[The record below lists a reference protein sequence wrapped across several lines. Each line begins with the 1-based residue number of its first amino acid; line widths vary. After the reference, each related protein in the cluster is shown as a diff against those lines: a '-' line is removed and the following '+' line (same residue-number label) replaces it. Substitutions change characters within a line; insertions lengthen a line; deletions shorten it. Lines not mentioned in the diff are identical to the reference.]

1 MRIALLHLELSEGP
15 QESNI
20 EKIELAI
27 QCAARFGVN
36 WVLTPEMAVQG
47 DSFTDRNPKLA
58 IPVQPEPALQGIIR
72 LAKLNKLTVF
82 LCCAEQEEGNCN
94 LYNSCLVIG
103 MEGELL
109 GRQHK
114 LHLHEEG
121 EFWAAKG
128 NSLHS
133 ISCQGLKTGI
143 LICADS
149 WYIRNARL
157 LKEQGAEILIVP
169 AAWPPEICDPT
180 NCWERC
186 STETGL
192 VLCVCNQ
199 TGHAGQLNY
208 DNATSVVIE
217 NGITKLLY
225 SGMREAIL
233 LFEFDEVRRKVL
245 STHFTILSV

>member
-1 MRIALLHLELSEGP
+1 MKIALFHLELSEGP
-15 QESNI
+15 QAANI

-27 QCAARFGVN
+27 KHAVRFGAN

-47 DSFTDRNPKLA
+47 DSFTDRTSELTV
-58 IPVQPEPALQGIIR
+58 PVQPEPALQGIIQ

-82 LCCAEQEEGNCN
+82 LCCAEQDKASSN

-103 MEGELL
+103 IEGNLL

-114 LHLHEEG
+114 LHLHEEA
-121 EFWAAKG
+121 EYWATKG
-128 NSLHS
+128 NSRNP
-133 ISCQGLKTGI
+133 IPCQGLTAGI
-143 LICADS
+143 LICTDS

-180 NCWERC
+180 DSWERC
-186 STETGL
+186 SKETGL
-192 VLCVCNQ
+192 VVCVCNQ

-208 DNATSVVIE
+208 ENAASVVIE
-217 NGITKLLY
+217 NGVTKLIY
-225 SGMREAIL
+225 RGKREAVL
-233 LFEFDEVRRKVL
+233 LFEFDELRRKIL
-245 STHFTILSV
+245 SPHFTILSV